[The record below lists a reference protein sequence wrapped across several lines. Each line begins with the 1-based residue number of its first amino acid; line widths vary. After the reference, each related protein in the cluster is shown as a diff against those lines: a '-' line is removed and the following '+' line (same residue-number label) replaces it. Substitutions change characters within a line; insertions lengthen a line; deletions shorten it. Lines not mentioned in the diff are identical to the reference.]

1 MVKRFSF
8 YILFLFLVASQ
19 FAAQD
24 FRARAEV
31 DSSVYLV
38 GDYIKVKYRIEYKEG
53 VKFNLPSIKDSIPD
67 LTFINELPV
76 RQYDNNDLRI
86 DEHTF
91 VFSKYDS
98 AGVIIPSIKFSYTG
112 LDGNTKTTY
121 SNEAAFDVKTIEVD
135 TQADIQ
141 DVKSPLRIPMD
152 WWAILIYVL
161 IAIVII
167 AIGYFIYQKYI
178 KKKTDGLLVKQV
190 IKIPPHEIALK
201 ALRSLEEQ
209 KLWQQGSIKLYHSE
223 LTDII
228 RRYFEGRF
236 NFLAMEM
243 PSTDVLKNILE
254 IEGKDNFYNSA
265 ESFFRNADLVKFAKF
280 QPMPSIN
287 EQMMKQA
294 YEIVDTTK
302 QEEQPQKEEVAN
314 V

>member
-1 MVKRFSF
+1 MVKRVTF
-8 YILFLFLVASQ
+8 YILLLLLAASQ
-19 FAAQD
+19 FSAQD

-38 GDYIKVKYRIEYKEG
+38 GDYIHVKYRIEYKEG
-53 VKFNLPSIKDSIPD
+53 VKYAMPSIKDSLTD
-67 LTFINELPV
+67 LTFIKELPLQ
-76 RQYDNNDLRI
+76 QYDNNELLI
-86 DEHTF
+86 DEHTY

-98 AGVIIPSIKFSYTG
+98 AGVVIPSIQFTYTG
-112 LDGNTKTTY
+112 LEGEVKTSY

-141 DVKSPLRIPMD
+141 DVKSPLRIPLD
-152 WWAILIYVL
+152 WLSILIYAL
-161 IAIVII
+161 ILLLLAG
-167 AIGYFIYQKYI
+167 AGYFVYQKYI
-178 KKKTDGLLVKQV
+178 KKKEEGILTKPV
-190 IKIPPHEIALK
+190 IKIPPHEVALK

-209 KLWQQGSIKLYHSE
+209 KLWQQGEIKKYHSE

-243 PSTDVLKNILE
+243 PSSDVLTQLKKIDYNGILY
-254 IEGKDNFYNSA
+254 KST
-265 ESFFRNADLVKFAKF
+265 ESFFSNADLVKFAKF

-287 EQMMKQA
+287 EEMLKQA
-294 YEIVDTTK
+294 YQIVDTTK
-302 QEEQPQKEEVAN
+302 EVVTLLQKETAN